1 MPSHVAME
9 AAVHAYVRGFAT
21 SDARLISDLFAE
33 NATIEDPLGTPAM
46 AGGEAVRAFYAR
58 IMQDGGARLELLGP
72 VRTAA
77 ASAAFAF
84 ASFLTREGV
93 ERRIDVID
101 VWDFDEAD
109 KIERMRAYW
118 GPQNVTDV

>member
-1 MPSHVAME
+1 MPSHDEME

-21 SDARLISDLFAE
+21 SDAGQISDLFSE
-33 NATIEDPLGTPAM
+33 HATIEDPVGTPVM
-46 AGGEAVRAFYAR
+46 EGGDAVRAFYAR

-77 ASAAFAF
+77 SSAAFCF
-84 ASFLTREGV
+84 ASFLTRDTV

-101 VWDFDEAD
+101 VWDFDETG

-118 GPQNVTDV
+118 GPQNVTDA

>member
-1 MPSHVAME
+1 ME

-21 SDARLISDLFAE
+21 NDAVLISDLFAQ

-46 AGGEAVRAFYAR
+46 AGGEEVRAFYAR

-77 ASAAFAF
+77 ASAAFAC

-101 VWDFDEAD
+101 VWDFDEAG